1 MDIDDLY
8 KRNTS
13 FLNYL
18 RKSLIS
24 DYISGNFFGKSMDYE
39 DTFSNLEYS
48 YKCEI
53 LIPKGPG
60 VPLEAQQI
68 PTIAIP
74 PTIIRGFYQI
84 ADIFSFIRDNADY
97 SKEIWPAIEAYRE
110 NDFRPMVELLF
121 IATLNQKMD
130 KISIKMGL
138 QLLFYTLFGCKLC
151 DNLYE
156 SMEALTSLKEY
167 ERKIKRAKERSD
179 KYMVLFDKTRI
190 DAGASLPVEGIGGF
204 IEFLSIEN
212 WKKWIPEQ
220 D

>member
-1 MDIDDLY
+1 MDVSDLY
-8 KRNTS
+8 ERNVG
-13 FLNYL
+13 FLNNL
-18 RKSLIS
+18 RETLIS
-24 DYISGNFFGKSMDYE
+24 NFISEDFFGKSIDYK
-39 DTFSNLEYS
+39 DMFSKIEYS
-48 YKCEI
+48 YKREI
-53 LIPKGPG
+53 LTPKSEDAFFGYR
-60 VPLEAQQI
+60 QI

-84 ADIFSFIRDNADY
+84 TDIFSFIRDNTDY
-97 SKEIWPAIEAYRE
+97 REEICPAIEAYSE

-130 KISIKMGL
+130 KISVKMGL
-138 QLLFYTLFGCKLC
+138 QLLFYILFGCKLC

-167 ERKIKRAKERSD
+167 ERKIKRAKERCD
-179 KYMVLFDKTRI
+179 KYMVLFDKARI
-190 DAGASLPVEGIGGF
+190 DVGASLPAEGIGGF
-204 IEFLSIEN
+204 IEFISSEN